1 MAADEPAA
9 SPHPLDSLSVPEID
23 RAVELVR
30 ADGLAPEGT
39 WFSDVELIEPTRR
52 DLERFADG
60 EALDRLVRVVL
71 VTGPTT
77 DVTETVVSL
86 TADQV
91 VSSTVVVGVCST
103 ILDEESFYAAE
114 LLKADPQWQTAMAK
128 RGITD
133 FDTIVIDPWPAGRYG
148 LAIEEGCRLAR
159 CTSYVKEAATDNMY
173 ARPVDGVVGFV
184 DTGRRRVVRVDDH
197 GVVPVPPVG
206 GGYLPGEVGPVRSGL
221 RPLVITQP
229 EGSSFTIEGGLLQWQ
244 CWSMRVS
251 VNAHEGLVLH
261 TVGYDDGG
269 QVRPIL
275 FRASIDEMIVPYGAP
290 GPMHSWKN
298 AFDASEWGLGKAAN
312 SLVLGCDCLGEI
324 RYLDAAFATE
334 RGRPYQ
340 VRNAVC
346 IHEEDTGVIWRHT
359 DIGAGTNEVRRGR
372 RLVVSS
378 FATAGNYDYGFFWYF
393 FLDGTIECEVKLTGI
408 VSTEAIG
415 GDPPPTH
422 ATRVSE
428 HLAAPNH
435 QHIFNARLHFD
446 VDGPCNSVFEVDAVT
461 DEAGVGNELGGAFS
475 ARSTPLEREL
485 VAQRFTHP
493 AAGRVWKVIN
503 PGVLNAWGDP
513 VAYKLLPGPTPTLM
527 ALPDSSVAR
536 RAAFATRNLWVTPY
550 APDERRAAGEY
561 PNQHIGGDG
570 LPRWTA
576 ANRSLIETDLVLWY
590 SFGVTHIPRPEDF
603 PVMPVERTGFSLLP
617 SGFFDRNPALD
628 LPAPEECH

>member
-1 MAADEPAA
+1 VTAEEPAT
-9 SPHPLDSLSVPEID
+9 PHPLDSLTVAEIG

-30 ADGLAPEGT
+30 DGLAQEGT
-39 WFSDVELIEPTRR
+39 WFSDVELVEPTRH
-52 DLERFADG
+52 DLERYVEG
-60 EALDRLVRVVL
+60 EVVDRLVRVVL
-71 VTGPTT
+71 VTGPSTQ
-77 DVTETVVSL
+77 VTEIVVSL

-91 VSSTVVVGVCST
+91 VSSTEVDGVCST

-114 LLKADPQWQTAMAK
+114 LLKADPRWQAAMAK

-133 FDTIVIDPWPAGRYG
+133 FDSVVIDPWPAGRYG
-148 LAIEEGCRLAR
+148 LEIEEGCRLAR

-173 ARPVDGVVGFV
+173 ARPVDGVIGFV

-206 GGYLPGEVGPVRSGL
+206 GGYLPNDVGPLRAGL
-221 RPLVITQP
+221 RPLEITQP
-229 EGSSFTIEGGLLQWQ
+229 EGPSFTIEGGLLLWQ
-244 CWSMRVS
+244 RWSMRVS
-251 VNAHEGLVLH
+251 MNAHEGLVLH
-261 TVGYDDGG
+261 TIGYEDSGR
-269 QVRPIL
+269 VRPIL
-275 FRASIDEMIVPYGAP
+275 FRASIDEMIVPYGSP

-312 SLVLGCDCLGEI
+312 SLMLGCDCLGEI

-334 RGRPYQ
+334 RGRPYR

-346 IHEEDTGVIWRHT
+346 IHEEDTGVAWRHT

-393 FLDGTIECEVKLTGI
+393 FLDGSIECEVKLTGI
-408 VSTEAIG
+408 VSTEAVADG
-415 GDPPPTH
+415 RPLTH

-446 VDGPCNSVFEVDAVT
+446 VDGPCNSVCEVDVVT
-461 DEAGVGNELGGAFS
+461 DEAGEGNELGGTFR
-475 ARSTPLEREL
+475 ARATPLEREQE
-485 VAQRFTHP
+485 AQRLTHP
-493 AAGRVWKVIN
+493 AAGRVWKVTN
-503 PGVLNAWGDP
+503 PCVLNAWGDP
-513 VAYKLLPGPTPTLM
+513 VAYKLVPGPTPTLM
-527 ALPDSSVAR
+527 ARPDSSVAR

-561 PNQHIGGDG
+561 PNQHVGGDG
-570 LPRWTA
+570 LPRWTGS
-576 ANRSLIETDLVLWY
+576 NRSLIETDLVLWY

-603 PVMPVERTGFSLLP
+603 PVMPVERTGFSVLP
-617 SGFFDRNPALD
+617 SGFFDSNPALD
-628 LPAPEECH
+628 LPPPEACR

>member
-1 MAADEPAA
+1 VTAEEPAT
-9 SPHPLDSLSVPEID
+9 PHHPLDSLTVAEIG

-30 ADGLAPEGT
+30 DGLAPEGT
-39 WFSDVELIEPTRR
+39 WFSDVELVEPTRH
-52 DLERFADG
+52 DLERYLEGDVV
-60 EALDRLVRVVL
+60 DRLVRVVL
-71 VTGPTT
+71 VTGPSTQ
-77 DVTETVVSL
+77 VTEIVVSL

-91 VSSTVVVGVCST
+91 VSSTEVDGVCST

-114 LLKADPQWQTAMAK
+114 ILKADPRWQAAMAT

-133 FDTIVIDPWPAGRYG
+133 FDSVVIDPWPAGRYG
-148 LAIEEGCRLAR
+148 LDIEEGCRLAR
-159 CTSYVKEAATDNMY
+159 CTSYLKEAATDNMY
-173 ARPVDGVVGFV
+173 ARPVDGVIGFV
-184 DTGRRRVVRVDDH
+184 DTGRRRVVRVDDY

-206 GGYLPGEVGPVRSGL
+206 GGYLPDDVGPLRGGL
-221 RPLVITQP
+221 RPLEITQP
-229 EGSSFTIEGGLLQWQ
+229 EGPSFTIEGGLLLWQ
-244 CWSMRVS
+244 GWSMRVS

-261 TVGYDDGG
+261 TIGYEDGG
-269 QVRPIL
+269 RVRPIL
-275 FRASIDEMIVPYGAP
+275 FRASLDEMIVPYGAP

-312 SLVLGCDCLGEI
+312 SLMLGCDCLGEI

-334 RGRPYQ
+334 RGRPYR

-346 IHEEDTGVIWRHT
+346 IHEEDTGVAWRHT

-408 VSTEAIG
+408 VSTEAVAE
-415 GDPPPTH
+415 DRPLTH

-435 QHIFNARLHFD
+435 QHIFNARLHFE
-446 VDGPCNSVFEVDAVT
+446 VDGPCNSVFEVDVVT
-461 DEAGVGNELGGAFS
+461 DEAGEGNELGGTFR
-475 ARSTPLEREL
+475 ARATPLEREQE
-485 VAQRFTHP
+485 AQRLTHP
-493 AAGRVWKVIN
+493 AAGRVWKVTN

-513 VAYKLLPGPTPTLM
+513 VAYKLVPGPTPTLM
-527 ALPDSSVAR
+527 ARPESSVAR

-550 APDERRAAGEY
+550 APAERRAAGEY
-561 PNQHIGGDG
+561 PNQHAGGDG

-576 ANRSLIETDLVLWY
+576 SNRSLIETELVLWY

-603 PVMPVERTGFSLLP
+603 PVMPVERTGFSVLP

-628 LPAPEECH
+628 LPPPEACR